1 MSFGKKLVSVCAL
14 LLLVQSASALPPDRH
29 VYFAVHQN
37 PDNPTSPIQYYF
49 TLDIS
54 AVSQDGNDIGW
65 AVTSFSI
72 TELVTLGNDIVW
84 SLDDPFVD
92 TTDGLWWVTHADP
105 DNPVRFEFT
114 LPAHMADTA
123 LAEDPS
129 NADLDFDMQGESY
142 TAPPGGAPYEVTA
155 ALDFSLTLS
164 TTPAGD
170 PPDDS
175 GDDEPV
181 DLPDGPNDPHIG
193 AQ

>member
-1 MSFGKKLVSVCAL
+1 MSFGKKLVSLCAL
-14 LLLVQSASALPPDRH
+14 LFFVQSASAFPPDRH

-49 TLDIS
+49 TLDVT

-65 AVTSFSI
+65 AVTSFSV

-84 SLDDPFVD
+84 SLVDPFVD
-92 TTDGLWWVTHADP
+92 TEDGLWWVTHADP
-105 DNPVRFEFT
+105 ENPVRSEFI
-114 LPAHMADTA
+114 LPVHIADTA

-129 NADLDFDMQGESY
+129 NADLDFDMKGESY

-155 ALDFSLTLS
+155 ALDFSLKLS

-181 DLPDGPNDPHIG
+181 DTPDDLPPSGTG